1 MDSTCNPVPDVTLPA
16 GCTTLEGFKQLTE
29 EEVLTLISSSAKKH
43 CTLDPM
49 PTSLVTDCLDVLLPV
64 ITKIINS
71 SLAYGHFP
79 TTWKEALI
87 KPILKKSGLD
97 ATFNN
102 LRPISNLKFISKLT
116 ERAVYNQ
123 TYDHLVNNNLLPV
136 LQSAYRQR
144 YSTETAL
151 LKIQNDI
158 LLSMN
163 RQHVTLLV
171 LLDLSAAFDTVDH
184 GILLRRLE
192 TSFGISGK
200 ALSWFT
206 SYLSGRC
213 QRVTLEGGV
222 SKEFNLSTHGL
233 PQGSCLGPM
242 LFTLYS
248 SKLFNII
255 SDHLPSAHAYA
266 DDTQL
271 YLSFKPGSSVDEEQ
285 SLAAMEMCISAIR
298 AWMVTDKLKL
308 NDSKTEFLII
318 GTKQQ
323 LRKINNNKLSV
334 GDSFIESVTTA
345 RNLGVTFDENMA
357 LLPHINNV
365 CKNAFY
371 YIYNIRRIRK
381 YLSIEATK
389 TLVHAVV
396 MGRIDYCNSLLYGLP
411 ATSISKLQRVQ
422 NAAARLITNTP
433 RYNHITPV
441 LYSLHW
447 LPVKERIKYKILIMS
462 FKAIHGLAP
471 NYICSLVTVQQPSS
485 YSLRRNSE
493 LLIKPYSIK
502 TLKTLGD
509 RAFSVAAPSIFNSLP
524 KNIRYEDNFNKF
536 KSLIKTYLFKL
547 AFEHLN

>member
-1 MDSTCNPVPDVTLPA
+1 VNKISTIRNEIDHTDSACDPVPDVTLPA
-16 GCTTLEGFKQLTE
+16 GCSTLECFKQLTE
-29 EEVLTLISSSAKKH
+29 KEVSTLISSSAKKH

-49 PTSLVTDCLDVLLPV
+49 PTSVVTDCLDVLLPV

-71 SLAYGHFP
+71 SLAHGYFP
-79 TTWKEALI
+79 TTWKKALI
-87 KPILKKSGLD
+87 KPILKKPGLH
-97 ATFNN
+97 ATTFTN

-116 ERAVYNQ
+116 ERVVYNQ
-123 TYDHLVNNNLLPV
+123 TYDHLVNNDLFPA

-158 LLSMN
+158 LLSIN

-184 GILLRRLE
+184 DILLRRLE

-200 ALSWFT
+200 VLDWFT

-222 SKEFNLSTHGL
+222 SKEFNLTTHGL

-255 SDHLPSAHAYA
+255 KDHLPSAHAYA

-271 YLSFKPGSSVDEEQ
+271 YLSFKPGSNVDDEQ
-285 SLAAMEMCISAIR
+285 SIAAMENCITAIR
-298 AWMVTDKLKL
+298 SWMVTDKLKL
-308 NDSKTEFLII
+308 NDSKTEFMII

-334 GDSFIESVTTA
+334 GDSFVESVTTA
-345 RNLGVTFDENMA
+345 RNLGVTFDEHMT
-357 LLPHINNV
+357 LLPHINNI

-371 YIYNIRRIRK
+371 YIHK
-381 YLSIEATK
+381 
-389 TLVHAVV
+389 
-396 MGRIDYCNSLLYGLP
+396 
-411 ATSISKLQRVQ
+411 
-422 NAAARLITNTP
+422 
-433 RYNHITPV
+433 
-441 LYSLHW
+441 
-447 LPVKERIKYKILIMS
+447 
-462 FKAIHGLAP
+462 
-471 NYICSLVTVQQPSS
+471 
-485 YSLRRNSE
+485 
-493 LLIKPYSIK
+493 
-502 TLKTLGD
+502 
-509 RAFSVAAPSIFNSLP
+509 
-524 KNIRYEDNFNKF
+524 
-536 KSLIKTYLFKL
+536 
-547 AFEHLN
+547 